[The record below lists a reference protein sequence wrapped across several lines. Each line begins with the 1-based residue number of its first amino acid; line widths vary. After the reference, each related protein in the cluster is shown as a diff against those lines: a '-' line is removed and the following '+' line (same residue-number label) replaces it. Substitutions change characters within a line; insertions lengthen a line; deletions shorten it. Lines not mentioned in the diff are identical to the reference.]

1 MESFSYQNGQKH
13 LVFQQMSLEQQ
24 NIFLQE
30 LKQDYHQIILRYFT
44 NSNVKIEIEEFTDKV
59 FASNIPVPLIVQIHI
74 ELIDEFAKQLKLE
87 GRSEEILL
95 DYRLTLI
102 DILAHLCEM
111 YRRRPS
117 NFSPIEC

>member
-1 MESFSYQNGQKH
+1 MERFSYQNGQKH
-13 LVFQQMSLEQQ
+13 VVFQQMSLEQQ
-24 NIFLQE
+24 NTFFQE
-30 LKQDYHQIILRYFT
+30 LKQDYHQIILSYFT
-44 NSNVKIEIEEFTDKV
+44 NSNVKLEIEEFTDKV
-59 FASNIPVPLIVQIHI
+59 FSSNIPVPLIVQIHI
-74 ELIDEFAKQLKLE
+74 ELIEEFAKQLKLE

-117 NFSPIEC
+117 SFSTIEC

>member
-1 MESFSYQNGQKH
+1 MERLSYQNGQKYV
-13 LVFQQMSLEQQ
+13 VFQQMTLEQQ
-24 NIFLQE
+24 DTFLQE
-30 LKQDYHQIILRYFT
+30 LKQDYHQIILNYFT
-44 NSNVKIEIEEFTDKV
+44 NSNVKLEIEKFTDKV
-59 FASNIPVPLIVQIHI
+59 FSSNIPVPLIVQIHI
-74 ELIDEFAKQLKLE
+74 EIIEEFAKQLKLE

-117 NFSPIEC
+117 NFSTIEC

>member
-1 MESFSYQNGQKH
+1 MERFSHQNGH
-13 LVFQQMSLEQQ
+13 NPIVFQQMSLDKQ
-24 NIFLQE
+24 NTFLQE
-30 LKQDYHQIILRYFT
+30 LKQDYHQIILSYFT

-59 FASNIPVPLIVQIHI
+59 FSSNIPVPLIIQIHM

-111 YRRRPS
+111 YRRRS
-117 NFSPIEC
+117 SKFSTIEC

>member
-1 MESFSYQNGQKH
+1 MERFSYHNGHEQT
-13 LVFQQMSLEQQ
+13 VFKQMSPEKQTK
-24 NIFLQE
+24 FLQE
-30 LKQDYHQIILRYFT
+30 LKQDYQQIILIYFT
-44 NSNVKIEIEEFTDKV
+44 NPSVKIEIEQFTDKV
-59 FASNIPVPLIVQIHI
+59 FFSNMPVPQVIQIHM

-102 DILAHLCEM
+102 EILAHLCEM
-111 YRRRPS
+111 YRSHPF